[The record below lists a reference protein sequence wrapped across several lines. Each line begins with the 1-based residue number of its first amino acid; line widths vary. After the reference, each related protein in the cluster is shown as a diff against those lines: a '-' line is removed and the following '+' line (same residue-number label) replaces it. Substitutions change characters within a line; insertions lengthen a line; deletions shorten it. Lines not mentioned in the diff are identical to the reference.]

1 MKIKENKITL
11 VLFMAAIMWLV
22 HVVNWLL
29 PYELNNF
36 GILPRTARG
45 LIGIVA
51 APFLH
56 ANWLHLIGN
65 TIPFVVLGLLLVI
78 FYDRHAVSVIGFVM
92 FFGGGLIWALGR
104 SAFHV
109 GASGLIYGM
118 AAFLFF
124 FGIFKKNILSIAV
137 SAIVGFLY
145 GGTMITGILPVRGFV
160 SWESH
165 LFCAAAG
172 VLAAYLLKNV
182 PEKSIS
188 STGSEPPQRF

>member
-1 MKIKENKITL
+1 
-11 VLFMAAIMWLV
+11 MAAVMWLV
-22 HVVNWLL
+22 HVINWLL

-45 LIGIVA
+45 LVGIVV

-56 ANWLHLIGN
+56 ANWFHLIGN

-78 FYDRHAVSVIGFVM
+78 FYDKYAAAVIGFVM
-92 FFGGGLIWALGR
+92 FVGGGLIWGLGR

-124 FGIFKKNILSIAV
+124 YGIFKKKILSIAV
-137 SAIVGFLY
+137 SAIVGLLY
-145 GGTMITGILPVRGFV
+145 GGTMITGVLPVRGFV

-165 LFCAAAG
+165 LFCAIAG
-172 VLAAYLLKNV
+172 VLAAYLLKDV
-182 PEKSIS
+182 PERSRADTS
-188 STGSEPPQRF
+188 SEPTQGF